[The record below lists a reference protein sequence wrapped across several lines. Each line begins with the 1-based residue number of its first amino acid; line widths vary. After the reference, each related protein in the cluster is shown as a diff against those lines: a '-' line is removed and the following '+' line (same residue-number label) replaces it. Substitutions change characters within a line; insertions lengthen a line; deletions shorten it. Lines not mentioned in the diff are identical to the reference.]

1 MVGMEPGHNGTKTYF
16 VNDDIH
22 TLCIG
27 ATRSGKSRSVVLP
40 SICTLA
46 MSGESMIIS
55 DPKGEL
61 FAYTSNYLKKQGYN
75 VIDMDFRSPKKSKR
89 YNLLQEI
96 INEVNNDDL
105 SKAQKLALDMAE
117 SLSGNVKEHTGEKI
131 WTEGEKAVLAS
142 TIMAVVYD
150 NKEKPQF
157 QNLTNVYLFIAE
169 MCKIG
174 DKMPLDEYLTE
185 IDYNHPAKSLLAAAM
200 VAPSK
205 TRGSFYA
212 SALASLRLFVDSYI
226 YNITSSS
233 DFSFSDI
240 PEKKTALF
248 IILPDEKETYYSI
261 ASMFVDSLYC
271 KLVEVADKRGGRLK
285 IRCNFILDEFGNFTK
300 IPSFASKLTVGG
312 GRGIR
317 FNLFIQSMSQVEETY
332 GKNTAQTVFT
342 NCVIWI
348 YLSSDEETHKQ
359 ISARCGKYTC
369 SSQSLS
375 ASASTGLIAPAN
387 SSASMQLIARDLLTP
402 DEVGRIARPYMLV
415 LSDSYPAIM
424 NAPDLSKTEFN
435 KILGLG
441 DKEFNR
447 ALREKTDNDRPE
459 NTDKIEIQVWGIW
472 DKYKKSPP
480 RRQMYGGVQTN
491 NIFN

>member
-1 MVGMEPGHNGTKTYF
+1 MVGMKKTSGGTKTHF
-16 VNDDIH
+16 ISDDIH

-27 ATRSGKSRSVVLP
+27 ATRSGKSRCVVLP
-40 SICTLA
+40 SICNLA
-46 MSGESMIIS
+46 MAEESMVIS

-61 FAYTSNYLKKQGYN
+61 FAYTAPYLKSKGYN
-75 VIDMDFRSPKKSKR
+75 VIDFDFRSPKKSKR

-96 INEVNNDDL
+96 INEVNCDNL
-105 SKAQKLALDMAE
+105 PKAQKLALDMAE
-117 SLSGNVKEHTGEKI
+117 TLGGSAKEHTGEKL

-150 NKEKPQF
+150 NRHRPEY
-157 QNLTNVYLFIAE
+157 QNLTNVYFFVAE

-174 DKMPLDEYLTE
+174 EKMPLDEYLAE
-185 IDYNHPAKSLLAAAM
+185 IDYNHPAKALLAAAM

-205 TRGSFYA
+205 TRGSFYT

-226 YNITSSS
+226 YNITSVS

-240 PEKKTALF
+240 SENKTAIF
-248 IILPDEKETYYSI
+248 IILPDEKETYYGV

-271 KLVEVADKRGGRLK
+271 KLVEIADGRGGRLK
-285 IRCNFILDEFGNFTK
+285 RRVNFILDEFGNFTK
-300 IPSFASKLTVGG
+300 IPAFATKLTVGG

-317 FNLFIQSMSQVEETY
+317 FNLFIQAMSQVEETY
-332 GKNTAQTVFT
+332 GKNTAQTVFS

-348 YLSSDEETHKQ
+348 YLSSDPETHKQ

-369 SSQSLS
+369 SAQSLS

-387 SSASMQLIARDLLTP
+387 SSASLQLISRDLLTP
-402 DEVGRIARPYMLV
+402 DEVARINRPYMLV
-415 LSDSYPAIM
+415 LSDTYPAIM
-424 NAPDLSKTEFN
+424 YAPDLSKTEYN
-435 KILGLG
+435 KILGMG

-447 ALREKTDNDRPE
+447 KLRENADKSRPE
-459 NTDKIEIQVWGIW
+459 TVDKIELKVWKVW
-472 DKYKKSPP
+472 EKYTAP
-480 RRQMYGGVQTN
+480 RRRSAIIPPDT